1 MSTLAHHFSNYFSL
15 SFARNTNL
23 KQEVFKIRYKV
34 YCEELG
40 YEPTDRFPDRMETDI
55 YDDRS
60 LHFLLL
66 HKPTQTYIGCVRMVL
81 SDLQLDNAGFPFE
94 NICQSVSIDFQ
105 KTTRANF
112 CEISRLAV
120 IEQFRKRV
128 SDIKIADG
136 TNKIDQNNLE
146 SPEDDRRQF
155 QNTPLIP
162 ISLYLACTSIVE
174 RYNIDSFTLMEPR
187 LARHLRRY
195 GFPSHQ
201 ICDFVEFHGKRGA
214 FLIYTEEILKSFP
227 PEVRELFML
236 IKEQLAPYRDLIQER
251 MLLRE
256 SVLV

>member
-1 MSTLAHHFSNYFSL
+1 MSSLANHFSNYFSL
-15 SFARNTNL
+15 SFAYNINL
-23 KQEVFKIRYKV
+23 KQKVFKIRYKV

-40 YEPTDRFPDRMETDI
+40 YEPTDRFPDGMETDI

-81 SDLQLDNAGFPFE
+81 SDPQSNKSGFPFE
-94 NICQSVSIDFQ
+94 NICRSVSIDFQ
-105 KTTRANF
+105 KTARANF

-120 IEQFRKRV
+120 IDRFRKRV
-128 SDIKIADG
+128 RDTKTADD
-136 TNKIDQNNLE
+136 TNNQDNLILQ
-146 SPEDDRRQF
+146 EDDRRQY

-227 PEVRELFML
+227 PEVRELFLL
-236 IKEQLAPYRDLIQER
+236 IKEQLTPYRNLIEER
-251 MLLRE
+251 MLSRN
-256 SVLV
+256 SMLV